1 MCIRTPRMYLQSG
14 YFLVFSYEQLVGLS
28 RCVIL
33 QHSFVKKL
41 QNLIKTSFG
50 ILQFLCFLSIFIF
63 ISFRTQPD
71 FAILFWHLYF
81 LYCNLNLQYQVFFS
95 LDVFSFLDVVIT
107 TANYFNSENNCVKKD
122 IMQFFFESWNCNLS
136 ELGGLQKWQTLN
148 YLQDGIV
155 KGKKN
160 TPILIQVIQSRTWHW
175 ETFSLLFP
183 YFDDE
188 IPFESKGVWSYKYTY
203 WFKNMENG
211 IFKLNYMKLPY
222 F

>member
-1 MCIRTPRMYLQSG
+1 MFSVNFDSYFIKNPARFCNIILTLIFPLLQS
-14 YFLVFSYEQLVGLS
+14 
-28 RCVIL
+28 
-33 QHSFVKKL
+33 KPA
-41 QNLIKTSFG
+41 
-50 ILQFLCFLSIFIF
+50 
-63 ISFRTQPD
+63 ISS
-71 FAILFWHLYF
+71 
-81 LYCNLNLQYQVFFS
+81 FFS

-122 IMQFFFESWNCNLS
+122 IMQFFLS
-136 ELGGLQKWQTLN
+136 LGTATCQNWGGLQKWQTLN